1 MKEIIRL
8 DDIRR
13 DFRVG
18 DETVHALRGVTFTI
32 CEGEFVTIMGTS
44 GSGKST
50 LLNTLG
56 CLDTPSAGEYYLD
69 GTAVRS
75 MDKNQRATLRNR
87 KIGFVFQNYNL
98 LPKTTA
104 IENVEL
110 PLMYNP
116 SCSSAERRD
125 RAVAALKAVGL
136 GDRLLHRSNQ
146 MSGGQMQHVAIA
158 RALVNDPAV
167 ILADEATGNLDTRT
181 SFEVLVLFQQL
192 HAAGRTII
200 FVGALPAAARRG
212 THHHLRHAQPRNRT
226 IQQPQH
232 HPARRPHHGR
242 RAQRRYSRRGRDAG
256 SAARTGGLNMNFTN
270 LFKIAV
276 KALGNNKLRG
286 FLTMLGIIIGVA
298 SVITML
304 AIGQGSKRS
313 IQAEISEMGSNM
325 IMIHPGGDMRGG
337 VRLDA
342 DDMESLKL
350 KDMEDIREKTR
361 YVSYVSPAVNSA
373 GQAVYGANNTPTT
386 VYGVN
391 LDYLEIRRYKIADG
405 DAFSEQEIKTAAK
418 VCLVGKTVVD
428 ELFPAG
434 ENPVGRV
441 IRFGTIPFR
450 IVGVLESKGYNSM
463 GMDQDDLIV
472 APYTT
477 VQKRILAIT
486 HLQEI
491 VCSSLSETYTDEA
504 IAEISDI
511 LRTNHRLKATDDD
524 DFSIRSQQELS
535 SMLTSTTDMMTV
547 LLAAVAGISL
557 LVGGIGIMNIMYVS
571 VTERTREIGLRMSIG
586 AKGRD
591 ILAQFLIESI
601 LISVTGGLI
610 GVVFGIG
617 AAVVVNL
624 AAAFPIYIQPWSV
637 LLSFA
642 VCTLTGVFFGW
653 YPAQKAAMLDPIEAI
668 RYE

>member
-1 MKEIIRL
+1 
-8 DDIRR
+8 
-13 DFRVG
+13 
-18 DETVHALRGVTFTI
+18 
-32 CEGEFVTIMGTS
+32 
-44 GSGKST
+44 
-50 LLNTLG
+50 
-56 CLDTPSAGEYYLD
+56 
-69 GTAVRS
+69 
-75 MDKNQRATLRNR
+75 
-87 KIGFVFQNYNL
+87 
-98 LPKTTA
+98 
-104 IENVEL
+104 
-110 PLMYNP
+110 
-116 SCSSAERRD
+116 
-125 RAVAALKAVGL
+125 
-136 GDRLLHRSNQ
+136 
-146 MSGGQMQHVAIA
+146 
-158 RALVNDPAV
+158 
-167 ILADEATGNLDTRT
+167 
-181 SFEVLVLFQQL
+181 
-192 HAAGRTII
+192 
-200 FVGALPAAARRG
+200 
-212 THHHLRHAQPRNRT
+212 
-226 IQQPQH
+226 
-232 HPARRPHHGR
+232 
-242 RAQRRYSRRGRDAG
+242 
-256 SAARTGGLNMNFTN
+256 MNFTN

-491 VCSSLSETYTDEA
+491 VCSSLSEACTDEA

-524 DFSIRSQQELS
+524 FSIRSQQE
-535 SMLTSTTDMMTV
+535 DMMTV
-547 LLAAVAGISL
+547 LRAAVAGISL